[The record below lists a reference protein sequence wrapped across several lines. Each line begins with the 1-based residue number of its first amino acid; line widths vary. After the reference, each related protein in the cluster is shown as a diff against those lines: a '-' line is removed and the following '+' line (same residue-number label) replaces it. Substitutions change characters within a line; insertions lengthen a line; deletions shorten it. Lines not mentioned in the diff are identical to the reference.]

1 MSYRVIGEKI
11 NKKGTVSYA
20 TIEARAR
27 ELKEPL
33 DAFFYILNIEC
44 LRSPEVIEAIRKS
57 KNKIDMIVVDEIHV
71 CTNPSSQQ
79 AKGLLK
85 LMSFDYKIGLTG
97 TLLTNSP
104 LSAYVGLK

>member
-1 MSYRVIGEKI
+1 M
-11 NKKGTVSYA
+11 SYA
-20 TIEARAR
+20 TVAERAR

-33 DAFFYILNIEC
+33 DTFFYIINIEC
-44 LRSPEVIEAIRKS
+44 LRSPEIIEAIRKS
-57 KNKIDMIVVDEIHV
+57 KNKIDMVVVDEIHV

-79 AKGLLK
+79 SKGLLK
-85 LMSFDYKIGLTG
+85 LNNFKYKIGLTG